1 MSDSQLAERSVED
14 LARDYP
20 GVDLAYDLAVG
31 SYDSVIKRLD
41 IIDGRL
47 QTIMAFA
54 ATTTALVP
62 TVAGARMIT
71 FHSTLLYLAIAC
83 FALQLFVG
91 TYARLCG
98 TVLMLN
104 PANFYQKWLDWSPW
118 EFKKNFIYWAGE
130 DFRENVALVRKKWAL
145 SVTIS
150 ILFFLEAALLVAWVV
165 VHA

>member
-1 MSDSQLAERSVED
+1 MSKPTAPRTGLEVLAKE
-14 LARDYP
+14 YP
-20 GVDLAYDLAVG
+20 GVDLAYDLSIS

-62 TVAGARMIT
+62 TVAAARGIT
-71 FHSTLLYLAIAC
+71 FHSILLYLAIAS
-83 FALQLFVG
+83 FGLQLIIG

-98 TVLMLN
+98 KVRMLN
-104 PANFYQKWLDWSPW
+104 PAILYERWLGWEPW
-118 EFKKNFIYWAGE
+118 EFKKNFVYWAGE
-130 DFRENVALVRKKWAL
+130 DFKENVRLVDKKWSL
-145 SVTIS
+145 SLTIS
-150 ILFFLEAALLVAWVV
+150 LLFFLEVALLVAWVV